1 MTASV
6 REQFPVFSQ
15 LVEGQ
20 RLVYLDSAATSQ
32 KPQQVIK
39 ALADHYRLHNANV
52 HRATHALGR
61 QATRAYEAAR
71 DELARFLNV
80 PSREQ
85 LIISRGAT
93 ESLNLIAL
101 GYLAPRL
108 GAGDEIVVTA
118 LEHHANL
125 LPWQQLARRHGA
137 LLRIAPLDAA
147 GDIDRPAFR
156 ALLNERTRLVAMAH
170 VSNVLGTVL
179 PVAELVQEA
188 HAVGAITVVDGCQ
201 AAAHLAIDV
210 QALNCDFYVIS
221 GHKMYGPTGVGALY
235 GRLELLEGIEPVIHG
250 GEMVAEA
257 DYHSLRYAELP
268 YRLEPGTPPIAE
280 AVAMGAAAMFMQS
293 LDWQRQREREADL
306 LDELRTTLA
315 GIAGV
320 QLVGSP
326 VNQVA
331 LQSFTVAG
339 WHPHDLARA
348 LDLRGIAV
356 RAGHHCAQPL
366 IRSLGLAG
374 TVRAS
379 LGVYNGPDC
388 IAALAQALQELLSDN
403 ARDHRQ
409 QGQVHLPA
417 GSWPDRYQ
425 ALLKLGREQPRWL
438 AAEQAA
444 AIAVSGCESRTWLRS
459 WQEEE
464 SLYLAGDSDSAL
476 IRGVLALLLSQVNG
490 QPAEVIKNFDFDE
503 FLEGEGLWRELSP
516 SRGNGLR
523 AIIHAI
529 RQLAAERER
538 VF

>member
-1 MTASV
+1 MTNPV
-6 REQFPVFSQ
+6 REQFPLFSQ

-32 KPQQVIK
+32 KPQPVIT
-39 ALADHYRLHNANV
+39 ALSDHYRLHNANV

-71 DELARFLNV
+71 DLLARFVNA

-93 ESLNLIAL
+93 ESINLIAL

-108 GAGDEIVVTA
+108 NAGDEIVITA

-125 LPWQQLARRHGA
+125 LPWQQVARRTGA
-137 LLRIAPLDAA
+137 VLRVAPIDAA
-147 GDIDRPAFR
+147 GDIDRAAFR

-188 HAVGAITVVDGCQ
+188 RSVGAITVVDGCQ

-235 GRLELLEGIEPVIHG
+235 GRLELLEGIEPLIHG

-268 YRLEPGTPPIAE
+268 FRLEAGTPPIAE
-280 AVAMGAAAMFMQS
+280 AVAMGAAAIFLQS
-293 LDWQRQREREADL
+293 LDGPRQREREADL
-306 LDELRTTLA
+306 LADLRRELA
-315 GIAGV
+315 AIPGV

-326 VNQVA
+326 IHQVA
-331 LQSFTVAG
+331 LQSFTVEG

-366 IRSLGLAG
+366 VRSLGLTG

-388 IAALAQALQELLSDN
+388 IAALAQALRELVGDN
-403 ARDHRQ
+403 APEPQ
-409 QGQVHLPA
+409 QRGQLSLPA
-417 GSWPDRYQ
+417 GSWPERYQ

-438 AAEQAA
+438 AAEQDAA
-444 AIAVSGCESRTWLRS
+444 LLVGGCESRTWLRC
-459 WQEEE
+459 WQEAEGV
-464 SLYLAGDSDSAL
+464 YLAGDSDSAL
-476 IRGVLALLLSQVNG
+476 IRGVLTLLLSQVNG
-490 QPAEVIKNFDFDE
+490 QSAVAIKEFDFDAH
-503 FLEGEGLWRELSP
+503 LEGEGLWRELSP

-523 AIIHAI
+523 AIINTI
-529 RQLAAERER
+529 CQLAAERE
-538 VF
+538 